1 MPKVLITGSSGF
13 LGSYLLRFAPSR
25 YHLVAQY
32 RNNLPKVPAKTVE
45 YLNLDLISADL
56 EQLGK
61 MGPDAIIHTAAMASI
76 DQCESQ
82 MEEAMALNLHSTTR
96 LADISAANNIR
107 FIFLSSDVIFDGR
120 KGHYSETDEPFPI
133 NVYARTKVDAEKEI
147 LRRHKNVVVVRP
159 GIFYG
164 RTLNTRPSYTE
175 IMLNNLHDGKQVYAF
190 SDQYRTP
197 IYIKDLV
204 NALWEL
210 VDHSFR
216 GIIHIGGPQKL
227 SRLELGKILCDIF
240 SLDENLLV
248 SVPSSEARLVA
259 PRPLDC
265 SLDSSLASSVLKTE
279 ISDCR
284 TGLQWAYR

>member
-1 MPKVLITGSSGF
+1 MPKILITGSSGF
-13 LGSYLLRFAPSR
+13 LGTYLLRYAPVQ
-25 YHLVAQY
+25 YKLIAQY
-32 RNNLPKVPAKTVE
+32 RNNLPKVPSKTIE
-45 YLNLDLISADL
+45 YLNLDLTSQNWNVL
-56 EQLGK
+56 EK
-61 MGPDAIIHTAAMASI
+61 MHPDVIIHTAAMASI

-82 MEEAMALNLHSTTR
+82 QEEARAINFTSTLR
-96 LADISAANNIR
+96 LAGIAAAKNVR
-107 FIFLSSDVIFDGR
+107 LIFLSSDVIFDGR
-120 KGHYSETDEPFPI
+120 KGQYSESDQPLPL

-147 LRRHKNVVVVRP
+147 LKRHKNTVVVRP

-164 RTLNTRPSYTE
+164 QALNTHPSYTE

-197 IYIKDLV
+197 IYVKDLA

-210 VDHSFR
+210 VDHSHC
-216 GIIHIGGPQKL
+216 GILHIGGPQKL
-227 SRLELGKILCDIF
+227 SRLELGTILCEVF

-248 SVPSSEARLVA
+248 SILSSEARLAA

-265 SLDSSLASSVLKTE
+265 SLDSSLAASILKTE
-279 ISDCR
+279 ITDCR